1 MLTIFL
7 LALRGSQCYTALAV
21 VETRTKVVIVDDH
34 PLFRQGLRQ
43 VIVSDDRFEL
53 VGEADNGE
61 AALHLIQQIKP
72 DIAVLDLNLPRKSGL
87 EVAKVLRTRKSETG
101 LVVLTMLKDE
111 EAFNQAINL
120 GIQGYVLKENAAGE
134 ILNCIASVAAGQPY
148 VSPSL
153 TSFLLRRRTRA
164 EALASRTPS
173 LGDLTTAERRILKA
187 IAQKKTT
194 REIASELFISPRTV
208 ESHRANI
215 SAKLLLKGPNALL
228 QFALEHRDAL
238 NQIT

>member
-1 MLTIFL
+1 MAGRSKISVL
-7 LALRGSQCYTALAV
+7 
-21 VETRTKVVIVDDH
+21 IVDDH

-43 VIVSDDRFEL
+43 VILSDSRFEL
-53 VGEADNGE
+53 AGEADDAE
-61 AALHLIQQIKP
+61 AAISLSQEKKP
-72 DIAVLDLNLPRKSGL
+72 DIIVLDVNLPKMSGL
-87 EVAKVLRTRKSETG
+87 ELAAVLKSKKCQAG

-111 EAFNQAINL
+111 RIFNQAMNV
-120 GIQGYVLKENAAGE
+120 GVTGFVLKENAAGE
-134 ILNCIASVAAGQPY
+134 ILNCMARVAEGEPY

-153 TSFLLRRRTRA
+153 SGFLLRRRNRA
-164 EALASRTPS
+164 ESLAVKTPT
-173 LGDLTTAERRILKA
+173 LNDLTTAERRILKA

-215 SAKLLLKGPNALL
+215 SAKLALKGSNSLL

-238 NQIT
+238 EHLV